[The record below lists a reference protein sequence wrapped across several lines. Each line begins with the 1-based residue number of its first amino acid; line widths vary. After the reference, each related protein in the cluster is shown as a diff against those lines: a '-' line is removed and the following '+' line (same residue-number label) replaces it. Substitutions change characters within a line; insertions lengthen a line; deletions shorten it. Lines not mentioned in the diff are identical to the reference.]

1 MSDLE
6 SLPGCLGLYEA
17 PIAPN
22 GPCSECPHRELCKR
36 ISINFVP
43 RRAVEEL
50 IGKIEAIL
58 KEG

>member
-17 PIAPN
+17 PIPPN
-22 GPCSECPHRELCKR
+22 GPCHICPHRELCKR

-43 RRAVEEL
+43 RRVVEEL
-50 IGKIEAIL
+50 IAKIEAAI